1 MPIPSD
7 FDRPANLDSDTLYQQ
22 AGLVYN
28 LAMSADRKN
37 DETEY
42 RLLMGVAHM
51 LFMLSAKAMSLS
63 VKDTHDNLRIY

>member
-7 FDRPANLDSDTLYQQ
+7 FDRPANLDKDTLNLQ
-22 AGLVYN
+22 AGLIYN
-28 LAMSADRKN
+28 IAMSAERKN

-42 RLLMGVAHM
+42 RLLMGVAYI
-51 LFMLSAKAMSLS
+51 LFMLSAEAMSLH